1 MCRDVSQLWETEQT
15 NAEQQNEIM
24 RLNSLMEAIV
34 NNVPV
39 YLFVK
44 DSGND
49 FRYLYWNK
57 TFADYSGIPIEKA
70 IGRNDFE
77 IFKRTEDMEKFR
89 LDDIRV
95 LKEGKLDYFEEYMAA
110 SGEIRTI
117 TTMKR
122 LVPSSNE
129 HPYILSVSPGISPK
143 LRKQRKHWMQPVSK
157 PKKRTG

>member
-1 MCRDVSQLWETEQT
+1 MFLYIYSSKTPEMISDTYT
-15 NAEQQNEIM
+15 GI
-24 RLNSLMEAIV
+24 RLL
-34 NNVPV
+34 
-39 YLFVK
+39 
-44 DSGND
+44 
-49 FRYLYWNK
+49 
-57 TFADYSGIPIEKA
+57 PITPASPSKA

-122 LVPSSNE
+122 LVPSSDE
-129 HPYILSVSPGISPK
+129 HPYIIGISGISPK

>member
-95 LKEGKLDYFEEYMAA
+95 LKEGNW
-110 SGEIRTI
+110 TI
-117 TTMKR
+117 SKNIW
-122 LVPSSNE
+122 L
-129 HPYILSVSPGISPK
+129 
-143 LRKQRKHWMQPVSK
+143 LRRNPHDNYHEAPRPIQ
-157 PKKRTG
+157 